1 MTPDGKRKFNTLV
14 GSLFLLLGVGGWAM
28 TGYLVLTPAPPKP
41 HPVSLAPKVD
51 ANSCR
56 IVLQRLGYE
65 TTVRKDEV
73 VAIERGLSDPEDQ
86 LRRASLAISAC
97 KIDLKEFCMG
107 TSCEPE
113 GLTFTLSNVVS
124 DGKDVKAARPSGA
137 ERGRPNRPER
147 PNLPAKPPATA
158 PAGAPAAG

>member
-56 IVLQRLGYE
+56 IVLQRMGYE
-65 TTVRKDEV
+65 TTVRRDEV
-73 VAIERGLSDPEDQ
+73 SAIERGLSDPEDQ
-86 LRRASLAISAC
+86 LRRATMAIAAC
-97 KIDLKEFCMG
+97 KIPLQAFCMG
-107 TSCEPE
+107 TTCQPE
-113 GLTFTLSNVVS
+113 GLTFTLSNSETAQDDTGVTA
-124 DGKDVKAARPSGA
+124 GRPSA
-137 ERGRPNRPER
+137 RERTRPER
-147 PNLPAKPPATA
+147 PARPGAPVRPPATA
-158 PAGAPAAG
+158 PAAQRG